1 MQLDPRGPRFAAAV
15 TSVVLVV
22 VLATGWGWLA
32 LAQTI
37 VFAITAADPRRGPY
51 AYLYRA
57 LIRPRLGPT
66 AEREDAAPVRFAQ
79 LVGFVFLAVAS
90 IGYLAAV
97 TPLGV
102 TFAALGLLAAFLNA
116 AFGLCLG
123 CEVYLAVRRVAARRT
138 A

>member
-1 MQLDPRGPRFAAAV
+1 MQLDARGPRFAAAV

-32 LAQTI
+32 AAQAV

-51 AYLYRA
+51 AVLFRGLVA
-57 LIRPRLGPT
+57 PRLGPP

-79 LVGFVFLAVAS
+79 LVGLLFVGVAAV
-90 IGYLAAV
+90 GYLAGAPAV
-97 TPLGV
+97 GLI
-102 TFAALGLLAAFLNA
+102 FAAFALLAAFLNA

-123 CEVYLAVRRVAARRT
+123 CEAYLGIRRLTTRRV
-138 A
+138 